1 MLSIFKKKT
10 VNQSSEAS
18 LFDLLA
24 LPEPKQ
30 DEKKLKDIIS
40 RLDDCNSNELNYV
53 ACELL
58 RALSYES
65 QIIDGV
71 HDQGIDVIGFK
82 DNKRELA
89 VQCKAWN
96 PKKTTER
103 INVKDVQAFK
113 GRLLS
118 SDYKYGLFITT
129 HYFSDPALKEEDDRL
144 MLIDRKALFGL
155 LNRYYPDAMA
165 SCYYDETLGDLNLCP
180 KCNEGKLI
188 KLYAKSKKK
197 YYYWCEGCD
206 CVDFTFQPKTSV

>member
-1 MLSIFKKKT
+1 MLSIFKKKV
-10 VNQSSEAS
+10 VNETNDPS

-24 LPEPKQ
+24 LPEPKAE
-30 DEKKLKDIIS
+30 DKKLKDIIS
-40 RLDDCNSNELNYV
+40 RLDACDSNELNYV

-58 RALSYES
+58 KALEYDS

-82 DNKRELA
+82 DNKREVA
-89 VQCKAWN
+89 IQCKAWN

-113 GRLLS
+113 GRVLS

-129 HYFSDPALKEEDDRL
+129 HYFSEPALKEEDNRL
-144 MLIDRKALFGL
+144 MLIDRKALFSL
-155 LNRYYPDAMA
+155 LNKYYPEAVG
-165 SCYYDETLGDLNLCP
+165 SCYYAETLRDLDVCP
-180 KCNEGKLI
+180 KCHEGHLI
-188 KLYAKSKKK
+188 KLYAKTTKK

-206 CVDFTFQPKTSV
+206 GVDFTYQPKA

>member
-1 MLSIFKKKT
+1 MLSIFKRKVEEQT
-10 VNQSSEAS
+10 TETN

-24 LPEPKQ
+24 LPEPKAEEQ
-30 DEKKLKDIIS
+30 KLKDIIS
-40 RLDDCNSNELNYV
+40 RLDTCDSNELNFV
-53 ACELL
+53 ACALL
-58 RALSYES
+58 KALDYES

-113 GRLLS
+113 GRVLS

-129 HYFSDPALKEEDDRL
+129 HYFSEPALKEEDNRL

-155 LNRYYPDAMA
+155 LNKYYPDVVG
-165 SCYYDETLGDLNLCP
+165 SCYYAETLKDLDTCP
-180 KCNEGKLI
+180 KCNSGKFI
-188 KLYAKSKKK
+188 KLYAKTKKK

-206 CVDFTFQPKTSV
+206 CVDFTYQPK